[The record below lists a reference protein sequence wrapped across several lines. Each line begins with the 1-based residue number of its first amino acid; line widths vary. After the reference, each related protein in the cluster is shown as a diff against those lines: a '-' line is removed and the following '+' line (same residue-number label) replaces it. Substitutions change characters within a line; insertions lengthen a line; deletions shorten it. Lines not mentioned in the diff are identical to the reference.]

1 MESAGAQLHSKRAKK
16 GVITGII
23 FCSWTANWNGFGDK
37 AEPDEEE
44 KKKKKKCYR
53 LNQSHNLWRSDL

>member
-37 AEPDEEE
+37 AEPDDEE
-44 KKKKKKCYR
+44 KKKILKKK
-53 LNQSHNLWRSDL
+53 NVIV